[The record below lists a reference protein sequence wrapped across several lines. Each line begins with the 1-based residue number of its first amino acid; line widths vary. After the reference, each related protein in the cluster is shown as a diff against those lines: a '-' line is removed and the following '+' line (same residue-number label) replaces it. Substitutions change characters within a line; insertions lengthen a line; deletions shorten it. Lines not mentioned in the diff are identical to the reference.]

1 MAKKKAK
8 KKITKRKKKRTRTM
22 ADAPSRPLENYE
34 VESAAD
40 TLMRA
45 SEIDANPNLKRRA
58 KAVLRRRQKA
68 IAKTIGR

>member
-1 MAKKKAK
+1 M
-8 KKITKRKKKRTRTM
+8 
-22 ADAPSRPLENYE
+22 PSLENYE

-45 SEIDANPNLKRRA
+45 SEIDANPTLKRRA
-58 KAVLRRRQKA
+58 KAVLRKRQKA